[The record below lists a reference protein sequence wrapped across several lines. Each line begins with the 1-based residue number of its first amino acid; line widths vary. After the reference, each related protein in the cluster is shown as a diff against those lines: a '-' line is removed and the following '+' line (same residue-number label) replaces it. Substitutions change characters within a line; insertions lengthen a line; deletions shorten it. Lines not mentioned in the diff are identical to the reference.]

1 MAKQLRVGAAAACIT
16 PPLGCSIA
24 GSMQPRF
31 ARHIHDDVH
40 VKCLVLDNGQTRVA
54 FALTDTVNIPR
65 EVCDQAKQ
73 MAAEHTDIPPQHMLI
88 AATHTHSSAR
98 MTPTF
103 QGEPDPKYLD
113 FVARRIAD
121 GLRCAVNNLERAE
134 VGWAVGQEPTQVH
147 NRRWYV
153 KDQRLLKNPFGQ
165 QDKVRM
171 NPPRGHRSLVKPA
184 GPTDPEVPLIYA
196 RSTSGRPLALLANYS
211 LHYVGGTGPGHISA
225 DYFGMFADRMQY
237 LLGADR
243 LDPAFVGIM
252 SNGTSG
258 DINNIDFTRTTPR
271 SAPYVQ
277 MRRVAYIVADA
288 AWQAMQGMEFQSWFP
303 IAVAQEPLVLKRRLP
318 TGQEVDRARAILAR
332 SSGPP
337 YRTREE
343 IYANE
348 TVQMAQW
355 PETIEILLQVIRLG
369 SLAVVAIPCEVFVEI
384 GLKIKR
390 ESPFKPTF
398 TIELANGYAGYLPT
412 TEQHALGGYETWR
425 ARSSFL
431 EVEADRKIYAVVK
444 RLLAQVNG

>member
-1 MAKQLRVGAAAACIT
+1 MARQLRVGAAASNIT
-16 PPLGCSIA
+16 PMLGTSIN
-24 GSMQPRF
+24 GGMLDRR
-31 ARHIHDDVH
+31 ARHIHDQLH
-40 VKCLVLDNGQTRVA
+40 AKCLVIDNGQTRVA
-54 FALTDTVNIPR
+54 FVVCDSCMIPR
-65 EVCDQAKQ
+65 ELIDRAKQ
-73 MAAEHTDIPPQHMLI
+73 MAAEHIDIPVEHILVS
-88 AATHTHSSAR
+88 ATHTHSA
-98 MTPTF
+98 PTAAAVF
-103 QGEPDPKYLD
+103 QSEPDPKYTD
-113 FVARRIAD
+113 FLVQRIAD

-134 VGWAVGQEPTQVH
+134 LGWAVGEEPTQVF
-147 NRRWYV
+147 NRRWFV
-153 KDQRLLKNPFGQ
+153 KNEQLLKNPFGGL
-165 QDKVRM
+165 DRVRM
-171 NPPRGHRSLVKPA
+171 NPPRGSKALVKPA
-184 GPTDPEVPLIYA
+184 GPTDPEVPVLYA

-258 DINNIDFTRTTPR
+258 DINNIDFTRRTVR

-277 MRRVAYIVADA
+277 MRRVAYLVADA
-288 AWQAMQGMEFQSWFP
+288 AWRAMRGMEYHEWLP
-303 IAVAQEPLVLKRRLP
+303 IRVAQEPLVLKRRLP
-318 TGQEVDRARAILAR
+318 TGEEVDRARAILAR

-348 TVQMAQW
+348 TVQMADW

-369 SLAVVAIPCEVFVEI
+369 DLAVVAIPCEVFVEI

-390 ESPFKPTF
+390 ESPIDTTF

-412 TEQHALGGYETWR
+412 AEQHALGGYETWR

-431 EVEADRKIYAVVK
+431 EVEADRKIYAVVR
-444 RLLAQVNG
+444 RLLDRVAG